1 MLQKMQAA
9 MQAAGFV
16 GVEAAGGVIYA
27 RTSAAMPEFTASPE
41 GQQWRFSVAWPL
53 RASAAQCAAWNA
65 LHPDAPLDVDL
76 GETRMQFLAGGDGL
90 ARWAVLVDD
99 MVVQCTK
106 WRRTSRPLMQG
117 PMMPSNPISRNFGL

>member
-27 RTSAAMPEFTASPE
+27 RTYASTPEFTASTA
-41 GQQWRFSVAWPL
+41 GQQWRFAIAWPL
-53 RASAAQCAAWNA
+53 RASAVQCAVWNA
-65 LHPDAPLDVDL
+65 LHPDAPLDVHL
-76 GETRMQFLAGGDGL
+76 GETRMQFLGDVDGL

-106 WRRTSRPLMQG
+106 WRRTTRQMDEG
-117 PMMPSNPISRNFGL
+117 T

>member
-27 RTSAAMPEFTASPE
+27 RTYASTPEFTASTA
-41 GQQWRFSVAWPL
+41 GQQWRFAIAWPL
-53 RASAAQCAAWNA
+53 RASAVQCAVWNA

-76 GETRMQFLAGGDGL
+76 GETRMQFLGESRDL
-90 ARWAVLVDD
+90 ARWASLVDAM
-99 MVVQCTK
+99 MVSCMT
-106 WRRTSRPLMQG
+106 WRRMARQMDEG
-117 PMMPSNPISRNFGL
+117 M